1 MRASLTRVKVIHF
14 LSTGKEVQ
22 TNEFWDLVVITAVD
36 EDQRSAY
43 EIQITEKLERKELP
57 LGISYHVF
65 ADPPGCKIGAIYKNL
80 FLKLYFKHIV
90 KNCFII
96 CLSIQV
102 MVGPP
107 YIHCSFFMINMASH
121 CLDLKSF

>member
-1 MRASLTRVKVIHF
+1 MACNTCPNKHGNAVLLFISVADNIGTCLLLMRV
-14 LSTGKEVQ
+14 STGKEVQ
-22 TNEFWDLVVITAVD
+22 TNEFWDMVVITAVD

-43 EIQITEKLERKELP
+43 EIQITEKLEKKELP

-90 KNCFII
+90 KNFFYH
-96 CLSIQV
+96 LSR
-102 MVGPP
+102 
-107 YIHCSFFMINMASH
+107 
-121 CLDLKSF
+121 

>member
-1 MRASLTRVKVIHF
+1 MACDTCPNKHGNTVVLFFLLVLLIILTCLLLMRASLTRIKVINF

-80 FLKLYFKHIV
+80 FLKIV
-90 KNCFII
+90 F
-96 CLSIQV
+96 QA
-102 MVGPP
+102 
-107 YIHCSFFMINMASH
+107 HC
-121 CLDLKSF
+121 